1 LTAEALL
8 DSNVVVAI
16 VAEAHE
22 HHASSLDLLIGETSS
37 RFAVC
42 AHSYAEAYCTLT
54 RLGEHAPF
62 RFAPEE
68 AWAALESVRA
78 ATTLVGL
85 TAAQTFD
92 AIRSYAQSG
101 GVGARLYD
109 RLIGEAAIAHGMTSI
124 ATWNVGHM
132 RGLFP
137 SLTISTPRDLS
148 RAGRSEGRGGA
159 HRSGVTSDST
169 HVKR

>member
-1 LTAEALL
+1 LTVELLL

-22 HHASSLDLLIGETSS
+22 HHAPSLDLLIGEAPAGL
-37 RFAVC
+37 AVC
-42 AHSYAEAYCTLT
+42 AHSYAESYSTLT

-62 RFAPEE
+62 RFTPEE

-78 ATTLVGL
+78 ATSLVGL

-109 RLIGEAAIAHGMTSI
+109 RLIGEVAVVHDMTTI
-124 ATWNVGHM
+124 VTWNVRHM
-132 RGLFP
+132 QNLFP
-137 SLTISTPRDLS
+137 SLTVSTPRDLL
-148 RAGRSEGRGGA
+148 RAGRSG
-159 HRSGVTSDST
+159 
-169 HVKR
+169 